1 MATKAELV
9 SAVSEMAGTS
19 KKDAEAVLQ
28 AFLDVVTKTLSKGE
42 DVTLAGFGTFSVTQR
57 QARVGVNPRTLEKIK
72 IAATKTPKF
81 KAGKKLKEAVK

>member
-9 SAVSEMAGTS
+9 SAIADVAGTS
-19 KKDAEAVLQ
+19 KKDSEAVLQ
-28 AFLDVVTKTLSKGE
+28 AFIDVVTKTLSKGE

-57 QARVGVNPRTLEKIK
+57 QARTGVNPRTLEKIQ

-81 KAGKKLKEAVK
+81 KAGKKLKDAVK

>member
-9 SAVSEMAGTS
+9 SAVAEIAGTS

-28 AFLDVVTKTLSKGE
+28 AFLDVVTKTLSKG
-42 DVTLAGFGTFSVTQR
+42 DTVTLAGFGTFSVTQR
-57 QARVGVNPRTLEKIK
+57 QAREGVNPRTLEKIK

-81 KAGKKLKEAVK
+81 KAGKKLKDAVK

>member
-9 SAVSEMAGTS
+9 SAVAEMAGTS

-28 AFLDVVTKTLSKGE
+28 AFLDVLTKTLSKG
-42 DVTLAGFGTFSVTQR
+42 DTVTLAGFGTFSVTQR
-57 QARVGVNPRTLEKIK
+57 QAREGVNPRTLEKIK

-81 KAGKKLKEAVK
+81 KAGKKLKDAVK

>member
-9 SAVSEMAGTS
+9 SAISEMAGTS

-28 AFLDVVTKTLSKGE
+28 AFLDVVTKTLSKG
-42 DVTLAGFGTFSVTQR
+42 DTVTLAGFGTFSVTQR
-57 QARVGVNPRTLEKIK
+57 QAREGVNPRTLEKIQ

>member
-28 AFLDVVTKTLSKGE
+28 AFLDVVTKTLSKG
-42 DVTLAGFGTFSVTQR
+42 DTVTLAGFGTFSVTQR
-57 QARVGVNPRTLEKIK
+57 QAREGVNPRTLEKIK

>member
-9 SAVSEMAGTS
+9 SAIAEIAGTS
-19 KKDAEAVLQ
+19 KKDSEAVLQ
-28 AFLDVVTKTLSKGE
+28 AFIDVVTKTLSKGE
-42 DVTLAGFGTFSVTQR
+42 DVTLAGFGSFSVTQR
-57 QARVGVNPRTLEKIK
+57 QAREGINPRTLEKIK

>member
-9 SAVSEMAGTS
+9 SAIAEMAGTS
-19 KKDAEAVLQ
+19 KKDSEAVLQ
-28 AFLDVVTKTLSKGE
+28 AFIDVVTKTLSKGE
-42 DVTLAGFGTFSVTQR
+42 EVTLAGFGSFSVTKR
-57 QARVGVNPRTLEKIK
+57 QARTGINPRTLEKIQ

>member
-9 SAVSEMAGTS
+9 SAVAEMAGTS

-28 AFLDVVTKTLSKGE
+28 AFLDVVTKTLSKG
-42 DVTLAGFGTFSVTQR
+42 DTVTLAGFGTFSVTQR
-57 QARVGVNPRTLEKIK
+57 QAREGVNPRTLEKIQ

-81 KAGKKLKEAVK
+81 KAGKKLKDAVK

>member
-9 SAVSEMAGTS
+9 SAVAEMAGTS

-28 AFLDVVTKTLSKGE
+28 AVLDVVTKTLSKGE

-81 KAGKKLKEAVK
+81 KAGKKLKDAVK

>member
-9 SAVSEMAGTS
+9 SAVAEMAGTS

-42 DVTLAGFGTFSVTQR
+42 TVTLAGFGTFSVTQR
-57 QARVGVNPRTLEKIK
+57 QAREGVNPRTLEKIK

>member
-9 SAVSEMAGTS
+9 SAVAEMAGTS

-28 AFLDVVTKTLSKGE
+28 AVLDVVTKTLSKGE

>member
-9 SAVSEMAGTS
+9 SAIAEMAGTS

-28 AFLDVVTKTLSKGE
+28 AFIDVVTKTLSKGE
-42 DVTLAGFGTFSVTQR
+42 DVTLAGFGSFSVTQR
-57 QARVGVNPRTLEKIK
+57 QAREGVNPRTLEKIK

>member
-9 SAVSEMAGTS
+9 SAIAEMAGTS
-19 KKDAEAVLQ
+19 KKDSEAVLQ
-28 AFLDVVTKTLSKGE
+28 AFIDVVTKTLSKGE
-42 DVTLAGFGTFSVTQR
+42 DVTLAGFGSFSVTQR
-57 QARVGVNPRTLEKIK
+57 QAREGVNPRTLEKIQ

>member
-9 SAVSEMAGTS
+9 SAIAEIAGTS
-19 KKDAEAVLQ
+19 KKDSEAVLQ
-28 AFLDVVTKTLSKGE
+28 AFIDVVTKTLSRGE
-42 DVTLAGFGTFSVTQR
+42 DVTLAGFGSFSVTQR
-57 QARVGVNPRTLEKIK
+57 QAREGINPRTLEKIK

>member
-9 SAVSEMAGTS
+9 SAVAEMAGTS

>member
-28 AFLDVVTKTLSKGE
+28 AFLDVVTKTLSKGD

-57 QARVGVNPRTLEKIK
+57 QARVGVNPRTLEKIQ

>member
-9 SAVSEMAGTS
+9 SAVAEMAGTS

-28 AFLDVVTKTLSKGE
+28 AVLDVVTKTLSKGE
-42 DVTLAGFGTFSVTQR
+42 TVTLAGFGTFSVTQR
-57 QARVGVNPRTLEKIK
+57 QAREGVNPRTLEKIK

>member
-9 SAVSEMAGTS
+9 SAIAEIAGTS
-19 KKDAEAVLQ
+19 KKDSEAVLQ
-28 AFLDVVTKTLSKGE
+28 AFIDVVTKTLSKGE
-42 DVTLAGFGTFSVTQR
+42 DVTLAGFGSFSVTQR
-57 QARVGVNPRTLEKIK
+57 QAREGVNPRTLEKIK

>member
-57 QARVGVNPRTLEKIK
+57 QARVGVNPRTLEKIQ

-81 KAGKKLKEAVK
+81 KAGKKLKDAVK

>member
-9 SAVSEMAGTS
+9 SAIADVAGTS
-19 KKDAEAVLQ
+19 KKDSEAVLQ

-57 QARVGVNPRTLEKIK
+57 QARTGVNPRTLEKIQ

-81 KAGKKLKEAVK
+81 KAGKKLKDAVK

>member
-9 SAVSEMAGTS
+9 SAVAEMAGTS

-57 QARVGVNPRTLEKIK
+57 QARVGVNPRTLEKIQ

-81 KAGKKLKEAVK
+81 KSGKKLKEAVK

>member
-9 SAVSEMAGTS
+9 SAIAEMAGTS
-19 KKDAEAVLQ
+19 KKDSEAVLQ
-28 AFLDVVTKTLSKGE
+28 AFIDVVTKTLSNGE
-42 DVTLAGFGTFSVTQR
+42 DVTLAGFGSFSVTKR
-57 QARVGVNPRTLEKIK
+57 QARTGVNPRTLEKIT

>member
-9 SAVSEMAGTS
+9 SAVAEMAGTS

-28 AFLDVVTKTLSKGE
+28 AFLDVVTKTLSKG
-42 DVTLAGFGTFSVTQR
+42 DTVTLAGFGTFSVTQR
-57 QARVGVNPRTLEKIK
+57 QAREGVNPRTLEKIK

>member
-9 SAVSEMAGTS
+9 SAIADVAGTS
-19 KKDAEAVLQ
+19 KKDSEAVLQ
-28 AFLDVVTKTLSKGE
+28 AFIDVVTKTLSKGE

-57 QARVGVNPRTLEKIK
+57 QARDGVNPRTLEKIK

-81 KAGKKLKEAVK
+81 KAGKKLKDAVK

>member
-9 SAVSEMAGTS
+9 SAISEMAGTS

-28 AFLDVVTKTLSKGE
+28 AFLDVVTKTLSKG
-42 DVTLAGFGTFSVTQR
+42 DTVTLAGFGTFSVTQR
-57 QARVGVNPRTLEKIK
+57 QAREGVNPRTLEKIK

-81 KAGKKLKEAVK
+81 KAGKKLKDAVK